1 MQVIALYHT
10 PTDLMM
16 ADDKN
21 KMVDR
26 TKFFKCRDFQVNA
39 VTTVLK

>member
-39 VTTVLK
+39 VTTIK